1 MFCPFTQHECNDRC
15 ALSDGSLNCA
25 IYRIADA
32 LENVSDELEA
42 RRGFDLELTEEEKEA
57 FREVVRGELQGKG
70 ERRGA

>member
-42 RRGFDLELTEEEKEA
+42 RRGFDLELTEEEN
-57 FREVVRGELQGKG
+57 REVVRGEQQGKG